1 VRWQARARAER
12 AGRKRDTAL
21 DSFDR
26 FAGRLSKAA
35 SPSAPRPLPP
45 HFYEKCGIRQGFFF
59 PVFHLSICVSSAVEG
74 GRLCWNV
81 FPTGNRLTNF
91 YPFRLEAIT

>member
-1 VRWQARARAER
+1 VICDGEDTPFRELRIHPRVTSRQAETIE
-12 AGRKRDTAL
+12 GGGK
-21 DSFDR
+21 
-26 FAGRLSKAA
+26 
-35 SPSAPRPLPP
+35 PP
-45 HFYEKCGIRQGFFF
+45 HFFYEKCGIRQGFFF

-81 FPTGNRLTNF
+81 FPAGNRLTNF